1 MHVEEILRTKGRAVY
16 TVEAT
21 QTLAEAIAL
30 LNKHNIGAAVVLDAG
45 GDIAGILSERD
56 IVRRMSG
63 DLASLRATPV
73 GDCMT
78 AKPKTCALRDTVD
91 EVMKVMTGG
100 RFRHLPVAENG
111 KLIGLVSIG
120 DVVKRKIELAEEEA
134 ARLRDYI
141 AS

>member
-1 MHVEEILRTKGRAVY
+1 MHVEEILRTKGREVY
-16 TVEAT
+16 TVEVT
-21 QTLAEAIAL
+21 QTLAETIAL
-30 LNKHNIGAAVVLDAG
+30 LNKVNIGAVVVLDAN

-63 DLASLRATPV
+63 DLESLQATPV

-78 AKPKTCALRDTVD
+78 AKPKTCALGDTVD
-91 EVMKVMTGG
+91 QVMKVMTGG